1 MSGSKSCPECG
12 SINLTMERSI
22 NGRTTCNVCG
32 YRAPHSEFHE
42 GPKQEDYGIIS
53 HDEIR
58 KELGM
63 WSRTAR
69 QKMRKYVTQQEDSE
83 QKLSKIIDNQ
93 NQLIA
98 LYKQL
103 SVLRNEQLKDVPFSQ
118 RGTTVELDV
127 HVCNKIKRLRKRMG
141 LPVDEEEKI

>member
-1 MSGSKSCPECG
+1 MSHNKSCPRCG
-12 SINLTMERSI
+12 AFDLTMERSI
-22 NGRTTCNVCG
+22 NGNTHCNVCK
-32 YRAPHSEFHE
+32 YSAPHSLFVED
-42 GPKQEDYGIIS
+42 PKQESYGYIS
-53 HDEIR
+53 HDDIR

-63 WSRTAR
+63 WSREAR
-69 QKMRKYVTQQEDSE
+69 QKLRQYVNQEEMKDISNE
-83 QKLSKIIDNQ
+83 KEIENLK
-93 NQLIA
+93 QLVT